1 MPIDPQKITRVKG
14 LFVRVGS
21 RTRDQYTRYILNTC
35 KHAIL
40 PGQVQTVLQY
50 NRSKRSG
57 TCVKLHLND
66 KGIGDN
72 AVRLG
77 ETLLSRLQKSDK
89 CSVGISRRL
98 SVNLRLSVN
107 VDDLRL

>member
-14 LFVRVGS
+14 LLVRVGL
-21 RTRDQYTRYILNTC
+21 RICDQHTRYILNTC

-50 NRSKRSG
+50 NRSKRWCKRSG

-77 ETLLSRLQKSDK
+77 ETLLFRLQKSDK

-98 SVNLRLSVN
+98 
-107 VDDLRL
+107 